1 MRSCIRNGL
10 LCVTGNSSPLR
21 RDIVIE
27 DGRILDIGE
36 PKTDGSDDCEIVI
49 EAGGCLVAPG
59 LIDLHVHFRDPG
71 APEKEDTASGCRAAS
86 RGGFTTV
93 CVMPNTDPVVD
104 TKERVM
110 YLEEAAK
117 MASGPNVLPV
127 AAITIGQK
135 GRRLTDLKGMT
146 GLATRCSK
154 LSGRGIAAISE
165 DGKSVLDSELMKEAM
180 ALAASCGIPIF
191 SHCEDPF
198 FHGSPPEAEEIVA
211 ARDILLALR
220 TGCRLHIC
228 HVSAAGTVDLIRYG
242 KSKGANLTAETA
254 PHYFTLTEDAVNQS
268 NGMAKM
274 NPPLRTDAD
283 REAIRQALADGT
295 IDAIATDHAPH
306 EAEKKEC
313 NYKDAANGVSGLE
326 TAFALGYTELVKPG
340 HLNLRDLLERM
351 SKAPASILGIDR
363 GSLAVG
369 SAADLTLIDLEEEW
383 VIDPEEFASRGKN
396 TPFAGKSVFG
406 RVKMTMVEGKVTY
419 DDRPVD
425 R

>member
-1 MRSCIRNGL
+1 MRSCIKNGL
-10 LCVTGNSSPLR
+10 LCVTENETPMLA
-21 RDIVIE
+21 DIVIE
-27 DGRILDIGE
+27 DGRI
-36 PKTDGSDDCEIVI
+36 SEIVEPGMGNSDI
-49 EAGGCLVAPG
+49 VIDAGGCLVAPG

-104 TKERVM
+104 TKERVL
-110 YLEEAAK
+110 YLEEAA
-117 MASGPNVLPV
+117 MRASGPNVLPV

-135 GRRLTDLKGMT
+135 GRRLTDVKGMT
-146 GLATRCSK
+146 GLATRCAE
-154 LSGRGIAAISE
+154 LSGRGIAAVSE
-165 DGKSVLDSELMKEAM
+165 DGKSVLDSGLMKEAM
-180 ALAASCGIPIF
+180 ELAASYGIPVF

-198 FHGSPPEAEEIVA
+198 FNGSPPEAEEIVA

-220 TGCRLHIC
+220 TGCRLHLC
-228 HVSAAGTVDLIRYG
+228 HVSTAGTVDLIRYG
-242 KSKGANLTAETA
+242 KARGANLTAETA
-254 PHYFTLTEDAVNQS
+254 PHYFTLTEDTADRS

-274 NPPLRTDAD
+274 NPPLRTAVDL
-283 REAIRQALADGT
+283 EAIRKALADGT

-306 EAEKKEC
+306 EEEKKTC
-313 NYKDAANGVSGLE
+313 KYDDAANGVSGLE

-340 HLNLRDLLERM
+340 HLSLYELLERM

-363 GSLAVG
+363 GSIEVG
-369 SAADLTLIDLEEEW
+369 SVADLTLIDLEEEW
-383 VIDPEEFASRGKN
+383 IVDPAAFASRGKN
-396 TPFAGKSVFG
+396 TPFAGRSVLG

-419 DDRPVD
+419 DDRPAD

>member
-1 MRSCIRNGL
+1 MRYCIKNGL
-10 LCVTGNSSPLR
+10 LCVTENEPPKLA
-21 RDIVIE
+21 DIVIE
-27 DGRILDIGE
+27 DGRI
-36 PKTDGSDDCEIVI
+36 SEIVEPGVGNSDI
-49 EAGGCLVAPG
+49 VIDAGGCLVAPG

-93 CVMPNTDPVVD
+93 CVMPNTDPVID
-104 TKERVM
+104 TKERVL

-117 MASGPNVLPV
+117 IATGPNVLPV
-127 AAITIGQK
+127 AAITVGQK
-135 GRRLTDLKGMT
+135 GRRLTDVKVMT
-146 GLATRCSK
+146 GLATRCAE
-154 LSGRGIAAISE
+154 LSGRGIAAVSE
-165 DGKSVLDSELMKEAM
+165 DGKSVLDSGLMKEAM
-180 ALAASCGIPIF
+180 ELAASYGIPVF

-220 TGCRLHIC
+220 TGCRLHLC
-228 HVSAAGTVDLIRYG
+228 HVSTAETVDLIRYG
-242 KSKGANLTAETA
+242 KARGANLTAETA
-254 PHYFTLTEDAVNQS
+254 PHYFTLTEDIADRS

-274 NPPLRTDAD
+274 NPPLRTVVDL
-283 REAIRQALADGT
+283 EAIRQALADGT

-306 EAEKKEC
+306 EAEKKTCKYE
-313 NYKDAANGVSGLE
+313 DAANGVSGLE

-340 HLNLRDLLERM
+340 HLSLNELLERM

-363 GSLAVG
+363 GSIAVG
-369 SAADLTLIDLEEEW
+369 SVADLTLIDLEEEW
-383 VIDPEEFASRGKN
+383 IVDPAAFASRGKN
-396 TPFAGKSVFG
+396 TPFAGRSVFG

-419 DDRPVD
+419 DDRPAD